1 MHRASSQIHGDL
13 CITQSFDAFGAHQKI
28 RSTGVALLLHYAARG
43 E

>member
-1 MHRASSQIHGDL
+1 MAICVLLSL
-13 CITQSFDAFGAHQKI
+13 LTFFGAHQKI